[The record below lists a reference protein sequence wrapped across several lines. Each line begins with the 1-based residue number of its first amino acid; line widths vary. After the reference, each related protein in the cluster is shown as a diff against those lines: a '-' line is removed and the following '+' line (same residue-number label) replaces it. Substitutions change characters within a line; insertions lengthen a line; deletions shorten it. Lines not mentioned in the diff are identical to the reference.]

1 MTAWPCGRETE
12 EEEEEDKEEV
22 YTEEVEGGE
31 GIRKRG
37 RP

>member
-22 YTEEVEGGE
+22 EGGE

>member
-1 MTAWPCGRETE
+1 MMTAWPCGRET
-12 EEEEEDKEEV
+12 EEEDKEEV

-31 GIRKRG
+31 GTRKRG